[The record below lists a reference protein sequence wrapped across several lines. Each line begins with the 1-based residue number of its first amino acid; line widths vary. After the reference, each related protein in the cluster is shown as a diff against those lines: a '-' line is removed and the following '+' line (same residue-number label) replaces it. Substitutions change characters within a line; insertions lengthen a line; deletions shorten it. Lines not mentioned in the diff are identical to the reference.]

1 MPARDFLIAGAG
13 AVHNSFLFLPGH
25 IGAQDIR
32 HI

>member
-1 MPARDFLIAGAG
+1 MPARDFLIAGAE
-13 AVHNSFLFLPGH
+13 AVHSSFLFLPRH